1 MSRPDPISQA
11 NVVLI
16 PAQTATACLTLAAA
30 AFLGQSEF
38 CISGPTPHKDLIRET
53 LSESGSAGFFQ
64 CLSSG
69 SSGRPKRMRRSH
81 ASWTKS
87 FRINAGLWGI
97 MRQGPQYR
105 IAILSHSWALYSCLE
120 GLYLGADLLLLSDL
134 RPDRQAIQIEKKDA
148 SILYATPTQ
157 LRQLHTYAARPLPS
171 LRKVIIGGA
180 SMGSVVIREE
190 GYLGKRRFWRSIR
203 GRLARVPF
211 YVATGC
217 RRRCWVNGSLVH
229 PKVFLSYP
237 N

>member
-1 MSRPDPISQA
+1 MCGKSFH
-11 NVVLI
+11 

-97 MRQGPQYR
+97 TRQDSYAVLG
-105 IAILSHSWALYSCLE
+105 ALSHSLALYSCLE

-134 RPDRQAIQIEKKDA
+134 RPDRQAIQIEKK
-148 SILYATPTQ
+148 I
-157 LRQLHTYAARPLPS
+157 
-171 LRKVIIGGA
+171 
-180 SMGSVVIREE
+180 
-190 GYLGKRRFWRSIR
+190 
-203 GRLARVPF
+203 
-211 YVATGC
+211 
-217 RRRCWVNGSLVH
+217 
-229 PKVFLSYP
+229 PKQS
-237 N
+237 NKIT